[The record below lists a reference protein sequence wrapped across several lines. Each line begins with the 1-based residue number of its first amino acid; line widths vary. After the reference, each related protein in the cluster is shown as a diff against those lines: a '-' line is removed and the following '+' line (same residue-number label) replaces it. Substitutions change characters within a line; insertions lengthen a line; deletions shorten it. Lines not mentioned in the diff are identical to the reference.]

1 MNRNFED
8 ARYYLGRAAETA
20 KAGLKEEVEN
30 IEDRVRDLTGLED
43 NEEPEAGRIEHLQQD
58 LVELEERVEGEA
70 RERVMEA
77 RQRLEAYRNKS
88 D

>member
-20 KAGLKEEVEN
+20 KQGVREEIEGLQ
-30 IEDRVRDLTGLED
+30 DRVNDLTGRGGE
-43 NEEPEAGRIEHLQQD
+43 EEPEPGRVEQLQND
-58 LVELEERVEGEA
+58 LAELEQRLEGEA
-70 RERVMEA
+70 RERVMDA
-77 RQRLEAYRNKS
+77 RQRLEAYRNRS